1 MRNEAFVS
9 HPLNVSRLQDAR
21 DEHPQAVSVLSV
33 IGDIG
38 SGSLAGPIRIIRE
51 RYQAE
56 LAATNGDHKE
66 AKKAVSSLKKQLP
79 AVQWSGV
86 FSARGDKNVVS
97 YSGLLC
103 ADLDHL
109 DGATIART
117 LEALTLD
124 EHCYTTFISPTGTGI
139 KAVFRVS
146 PVAEDHPRNYEA
158 VKHHVFENYALEVDT
173 SCYNMERLC
182 FLSNGIEHL
191 NEKSI
196 PLELLPE
203 LPKVNGTH
211 KAPRS
216 SSAVFTP
223 RSRQDIATKLLGG
236 IEWTSDTEGFG
247 RCPGEHLHTGENGQ
261 RDFKIMM
268 DGVPT
273 LTCFHESC
281 KGIVAGIN
289 HSLRSD
295 VAKVEYIPPVNTA
308 GAATVA
314 AEHFRS
320 DIGYADAFVRRHGQ
334 EIRFCAEEERWLVFD
349 QENGWR
355 RDGSNRIKS
364 MFANYARELY
374 RDALEQAKDMDPAIG
389 KRLIDARA
397 GLGNKKRIEP
407 ALSFAACNPSVVIHA
422 TQLDADPF
430 LVGVLNGVVDLQ
442 SGSFQ
447 PHRPEHL
454 VTRRLEVH
462 YDANATAPTW
472 DRFLDEV
479 QPDPKMRSFL
489 QRLSGYSIT
498 GAIREHVLPFHYGVG
513 ANGKGTFLE
522 HAMLKLLG
530 DYGAKLTN
538 GLVYA
543 NDRAKCPLLELAE
556 LCGRRFGLGEENND
570 GARLNEGALK
580 SITGGDRQKG
590 RFHYKEH
597 VEYFPTY
604 KIALVGNH
612 KPRIDGTDDGI
623 WRRFLLV
630 DWPVQIP
637 SDKRDGKLPDKL
649 AVEMSGILN
658 WCIAGAR
665 AWMAEGLNP
674 PESCRAATEAFRE
687 KSDELVEFIE
697 DGFEKDHDG
706 YCTKAEAF
714 DAYKRWAGRQGIS
727 RPMSKRCLGVQFV
740 NRGWREFKRG
750 DGRSHCW
757 AGYRLKNQF
766 EG

>member
-1 MRNEAFVS
+1 MTAADFVS
-9 HPLNVSRLQDAR
+9 QLGAAGRPRPTSTGWQAR
-21 DEHPQAVSVLSV
+21 CPAHEDGNASLSITQRDDKVLIHCHANCTTEAVVTA
-33 IGDIG
+33 
-38 SGSLAGPIRIIRE
+38 AGLKMTDLFTPKT
-51 RYQAE
+51 
-56 LAATNGDHKE
+56 ATNGHAQKSRIAETYDYADE
-66 AKKAVSSLKKQLP
+66 
-79 AVQWSGV
+79 SGV
-86 FSARGDKNVVS
+86 LLYQAVRLDPKEFRQRRPDG
-97 YSGLLC
+97 SGWIWS
-103 ADLDHL
+103 
-109 DGATIART
+109 IAGVR
-117 LEALTLD
+117 
-124 EHCYTTFISPTGTGI
+124 
-139 KAVFRVS
+139 
-146 PVAEDHPRNYEA
+146 PVPYR
-158 VKHHVFENYALEVDT
+158 
-173 SCYNMERLC
+173 
-182 FLSNGIEHL
+182 
-191 NEKSI
+191 
-196 PLELLPE
+196 LPE
-203 LPKVNGTH
+203 LIDAAAAGRPVFVVEGEKDADAMRDAGLTATCNSGGAGKWKREFAEQFNGATVCVIADKDDAGRKHAQQVAANLQPVASHVVVIELPDIGGTKV
-211 KAPRS
+211 KDAADYL
-216 SSAVFTP
+216 SA
-223 RSRQDIATKLLGG
+223 GG
-236 IEWTSDTEGFG
+236 
-247 RCPGEHLHTGENGQ
+247 LAA
-261 RDFKIMM
+261 
-268 DGVPT
+268 
-273 LTCFHESC
+273 
-281 KGIVAGIN
+281 GIVTLAEDAP
-289 HSLRSD
+289 SWTPQ
-295 VAKVEYIPPVNTA
+295 APTVENVTTANTA

-349 QENGWR
+349 RENGWR

-389 KRLIDARA
+389 KRLIDAMA

-407 ALSFAACNPSVVIHA
+407 ALSFAACNPSVVIRA

-479 QPDPKMRSFL
+479 QPDPKMRAFL

-597 VEYFPTY
+597 VEYFPSY

-674 PESCRAATEAFRE
+674 PESCRAATEAFRDG
-687 KSDELVEFIE
+687 SDSLAEFIE
-697 DGFEKDHDG
+697 DAFEKDHDG
-706 YCTKAEAF
+706 YCTKADAF
-714 DAYKRWAGRQGIS
+714 NAYKQWAGRQGIS
-727 RPMSKRCLGVQFV
+727 RPMSKRCLGAQFV
-740 NRGWREFKRG
+740 NRRWQEFKRG
-750 DGRSHCW
+750 DGNSKCW

-766 EG
+766 GE